1 MKGKVIKIITILCA
15 TILISMVGFFGIY
28 TQKQNRMENVVK
40 GYDFA
45 MNLNGARVISIKP
58 TKDIETTIKD
68 AEGNVIEE
76 ELTDE
81 QIQEKGY
88 KKEEVDKN
96 VQYLTIDNFNKVK
109 EIVSKR
115 LERMKAEDYEIKLD
129 EQTGEITVELEENA
143 NTDTIISNISK
154 VGKFEMVD
162 SETQEVLL
170 DNSYIKET
178 NVAYGGDETGTI
190 VCLGLIFTDEGKA
203 KLEEITNTYKKVE
216 DTEDEETTDENT
228 TDENTTDENTTDENT
243 TEENATEENTTD
255 EETEDE
261 ETKQKEVIMKLDG
274 EEMITTSFDKPISN
288 GKMQLTV
295 GQSSTDANQINE
307 NAKNASG
314 MATLIGDGEF
324 PMEYEVSGN
333 EYIFSEITNQQLQYL
348 VYAVAGII
356 VIALI
361 YLIIKY
367 KLRGVIASCSFIGY
381 TALLLLLIRYTNVM
395 ISLEGIAGIILALAI
410 SYLFLNKLLCC
421 KDKKEHIT
429 FFLKIVP
436 ICISAITFC
445 FIEWAPIASFG
456 MVMFWGIILTVAY
469 HYAVTKP
476 LINIIENKE

>member
-1 MKGKVIKIITILCA
+1 MKGKVIKIITIICA

-40 GYDFA
+40 GYDFT
-45 MNLNGARVISIKP
+45 MNLNGARVVSIKP

-109 EIVSKR
+109 EIVLKR
-115 LERMKAEDYEIKLD
+115 LERMKVEDYEVKLD

-170 DNSYIKET
+170 DNSHIKET
-178 NVAYGGDETGTI
+178 NIAYGGDDTGTI
-190 VCLGLIFTDEGKA
+190 VCLGLIFTDEGKS

-216 DTEDEETTDENT
+216 ETTDENT
-228 TDENTTDENTTDENT
+228 TDENTADENT
-243 TEENATEENTTD
+243 TE
-255 EETEDE
+255 E

-274 EEMITTSFDKPISN
+274 EEMITTSFDQPISN

-324 PMEYEVSGN
+324 PMEYEISGN
-333 EYIFSEITNQQLQYL
+333 EFIFSEITNQQLLYL
-348 VYAVAGII
+348 VYAIAGII
-356 VIALI
+356 GIALI
-361 YLIIKY
+361 FLIIKY

-381 TALLLLLIRYTNVM
+381 TALLLLLIRYTNVI
-395 ISLEGIAGIILALAI
+395 ISLEGIAGAILALAI

-436 ICISAITFC
+436 ICISAIAFC

-456 MVMFWGIILTVAY
+456 MVMFWGIILTVVY
-469 HYAVTKP
+469 HYAVTNP